1 MTKNSTDS
9 QAKDNTSYA
18 PVVIVGGGV
27 VGATTALLLA
37 KNLPEINIFLIDA
50 GTPKAINQ
58 QVHDKRVFALSPA
71 SIQLLT
77 HAGVWQ
83 HMQRRA
89 DYTGM
94 QVWATNGAGELTFG
108 SASQATKQPNAH
120 HTHGMSGGDILSS
133 DVLGSMLEPSVI
145 NAALADQLAAQENIT
160 MLYGTKVAALENI
173 SNSHAANSHTQ
184 AVKPNWKLTLV
195 SSHANTKGNVQEATN
210 QKATD
215 QAATKRAAT
224 KQHIYTPLVIGA
236 DGRGSFVREAA
247 NIGLDSLDYQKTAIC
262 CAIKTQKPHRGIA
275 RQVFLPTGPLALL
288 PLADLPNTH
297 TVPDLVMPEHLL
309 QPESQH
315 NCWQSVVWTLPTQTA
330 QDILAQ
336 PSMLAEKLARASEY
350 VLGDVLTVA
359 DTAAFPLTAQQAQNY
374 VQTGLALVGDAAHGV
389 HPLAGQ
395 GLNLGL
401 LDVAVLTDV
410 LLTNW
415 QRAKHMH
422 WADLSTLQI
431 YEQKRRGHNT
441 AMMHAFS
448 LLGWVFAQQ
457 NYAGGHVLEWLRS
470 EAVLTTSKFALLEKW
485 FSHQASGMPQLA
497 GTRW

>member
-9 QAKDNTSYA
+9 QAKNSTNGYA
-18 PVVIVGGGV
+18 PVVIVGGGI

-108 SASQATKQPNAH
+108 SASHAAQQPNAH
-120 HTHGMSGGDILSS
+120 HIHGMPGGDILSNDVLSS
-133 DVLGSMLEPSVI
+133 DILGSMLEPSVI
-145 NAALADQLAAQENIT
+145 NAALADQLATQENIT

-173 SNSHAANSHTQ
+173 SNSYAANSHTQ
-184 AVKPNWKLTLV
+184 AVKPNWKLTLAR
-195 SSHANTKGNVQEATN
+195 SHASTKGNVQ
-210 QKATD
+210 
-215 QAATKRAAT
+215 AAT

-309 QPESQH
+309 QPENQH

-336 PSMLAEKLARASEY
+336 PSTLAEKLARASEY

-415 QRAKHMH
+415 QRAKHTH

-457 NYAGGHVLEWLRS
+457 NYAGGHVLGWLRS
-470 EAVLTTSKFALLEKW
+470 EAVLTASKFALLEKW